1 MEIKLKEYILMTAA
15 HGDTEGAFVD
25 SFANPAKAIHQAT
38 NTDLHKWY
46 VINKKTLKT
55 VASYEDMV

>member
-1 MEIKLKEYILMTAA
+1 MTAA